1 MTPLIALGAAA
12 GAYFLYTK
20 VFKTNLSSGTRPGT
34 PTVDVH
40 DASSGITFQAQV
52 VSSFKDGTKMVDVF
66 TSSGSRIVRFMQ
78 TGSDKSSRVEIM
90 SPAGVDPAI
99 KAAAM
104 RVYGI
109 RPKG

>member
-1 MTPLIALGAAA
+1 MSPLVLGAAAA
-12 GAYFLYTK
+12 GAYFLYKKMTGAP
-20 VFKTNLSSGTRPGT
+20 STRPST
-34 PTVDVH
+34 PTVTVQDP
-40 DASSGITFQAQV
+40 SSGVKFEAQV
-52 VSSFKDGTKMVDVF
+52 VNSFADGTKMIDVF
-66 TSSGSRIVRFMQ
+66 TTNGSRIVRFMQ

-109 RPKG
+109 RPKA